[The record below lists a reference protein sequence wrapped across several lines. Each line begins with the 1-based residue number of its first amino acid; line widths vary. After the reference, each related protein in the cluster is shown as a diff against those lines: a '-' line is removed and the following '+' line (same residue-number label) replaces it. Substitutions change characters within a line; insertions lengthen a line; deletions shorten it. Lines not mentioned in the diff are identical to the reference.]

1 MRTSL
6 SDSVGIVA
14 PGQGRPRPTPPGL
27 EGDHRDPGTPP
38 RRRRHP
44 DQRRADRPRGRAR
57 TADRLRRRP
66 EPPRAYA
73 PPRRSPGRPRVR
85 AHARAAGRL
94 RGADR
99 LGRGALRGARRDSVG
114 ARPRRRGQP
123 RAALGADHA
132 RGRRRPGQGGGARL
146 RAARAHRVLDLGR
159 CARRALAEFSL
170 FGLLAGAKTLPRLQA
185 LQSERVWGSRWTMG
199 LLSQQTI
206 LVVGLGSIGRE
217 TARLLAQFGAR
228 VLGTSR
234 HEESVEH
241 VDEIVAPSAIAD
253 VAGRIDGV
261 VVTLPGTSATEK
273 LVGADFLAALKPGA
287 TLVSVGRGTVI
298 DEEALI
304 AALDDG
310 RVGYAAL
317 DVVAEEPLAD
327 ASPLW
332 THPNVLISPHTAA
345 LNAAEDRLIAEL
357 FARNATRFLDGEPLV
372 NRVDTVEFY

>member
-1 MRTSL
+1 MSDELIARVVELEPRIDFVADQSLLAPMRHPGDHQGDPAFERTPEQQAAFEAL
-6 SDSVGIVA
+6 IDSAEVLYGV
-14 PGQGRPRPTPPGL
+14 PDETPSALARAVEANPGL
-27 EGDHRDPGTPP
+27 RWVQTMP
-38 RRRRHP
+38 
-44 DQRRADRPRGRAR
+44 A
-57 TADRLRRRP
+57 
-66 EPPRAYA
+66 
-73 PPRRSPGRPRVR
+73 
-85 AHARAAGRL
+85 
-94 RGADR
+94 
-99 LGRGALRGARRDSVG
+99 
-114 ARPRRRGQP
+114 
-123 RAALGADHA
+123 
-132 RGRRRPGQGGGARL
+132 GGGAQVK
-146 RAARAHRVLDLGR
+146 AAGLDSEQLERIAFSTSAGVH
-159 CARRALAEFSL
+159 AAPLAEFSL

-357 FARNATRFLDGEPLV
+357 FARNATRFLDGEPLM